1 MSLFNQILNALDNP
15 EQEASTNQL
24 NNILDTVQ
32 QLSGN
37 YQTQPSSIES
47 AMSIV
52 GNFTRSALKE
62 QRSQGG
68 EAQVQQLVNSFAGNQ
83 ASSQAINTLFK
94 NSQLQAMIQQISSR
108 TGLNAESIQR
118 MLPVLVPLVLNMLKT
133 GKNTRTAQT
142 GNPVLNSFLDTDG
155 DGDVDV
161 ADAMRM
167 ASQYLG
173 RNKRRW

>member
-1 MSLFNQILNALDNP
+1 MSLFNQILSAIDNP

-24 NNILDTVQ
+24 GNILDTVQ
-32 QLSGN
+32 QLSGS
-37 YQTQPSSIES
+37 YHTQPSSIES

-62 QRSQGG
+62 QRNRGGASQ
-68 EAQVQQLVNSFAGNQ
+68 AQQLVNNFAGNR
-83 ASSQAINTLFK
+83 ASSQAINALFSS
-94 NSQLQAMIQQISSR
+94 SQLQSMIQQISSR
-108 TGLNAESIQR
+108 TGLNARTIQM

-133 GKNTRTAQT
+133 GNNTRTSQA
-142 GNPVLNSFLDTDG
+142 GNSVLNSFLDQDR

-167 ASQYLG
+167 ASRYLN
-173 RNKRRW
+173 R

>member
-1 MSLFNQILNALDNP
+1 MSLFNQIINALDNP

-37 YQTQPSSIES
+37 YQTQPSAIES
-47 AMSIV
+47 AMSVV

-62 QRSQGG
+62 QRNQKG
-68 EAQVQQLVNSFAGNQ
+68 EAQVQQLINGFAGNQ
-83 ASSQAINTLFK
+83 ASSQALNALFSS
-94 NSQLQAMIQQISSR
+94 SQLQTMIQQISGR
-108 TGLNAESIQR
+108 TGLNARSIQG
-118 MLPVLVPLVLNMLKT
+118 MLPILVPLVLNMLKT
-133 GKNTRTAQT
+133 GRNTRTAQA

-167 ASQYLG
+167 ASRYL
-173 RNKRRW
+173 RR

>member
-1 MSLFNQILNALDNP
+1 MSLFNQIINALDNP

-37 YQTQPSSIES
+37 YQTQPSAIES
-47 AMSIV
+47 AMSVV

-62 QRSQGG
+62 KRNQGG
-68 EAQVQQLVNSFAGNQ
+68 EAQIQQLINSFAGNQ
-83 ASSQAINTLFK
+83 ASSQALNALFSS
-94 NSQLQAMIQQISSR
+94 SQLQTMIQQISGR
-108 TGLNAESIQR
+108 TGLNAGTIQG
-118 MLPVLVPLVLNMLKT
+118 MLPILVPLVLNMLKT
-133 GKNTRTAQT
+133 GRNTRTAQA

-161 ADAMRM
+161 TDAMRM
-167 ASQYLG
+167 ASRYLG
-173 RNKRRW
+173 R

>member
-1 MSLFNQILNALDNP
+1 MSLFNQILNAIDNP
-15 EQEASTNQL
+15 EQEASTGQL

-32 QLSGN
+32 QLGNN
-37 YQTQPSSIES
+37 YQTQSSSIES

-62 QRSQGG
+62 QRNQKGQT
-68 EAQVQQLVNSFAGNQ
+68 QVQQLINNFAGNQ
-83 ASSQAINTLFK
+83 ASSQAINALFSS
-94 NSQLQAMIQQISSR
+94 SQLQSMIQQISSR
-108 TGLNAESIQR
+108 TGMNAGTVQR
-118 MLPVLVPLVLNMLKT
+118 MLPILVPLVLNMLKT
-133 GKNTRTAQT
+133 GNNTTKTAQAR
-142 GNPVLNSFLDTDG
+142 NSVLNSFLDTDG

-173 RNKRRW
+173 R

>member
-1 MSLFNQILNALDNP
+1 MSLFNQILNAIDDP
-15 EQEASTNQL
+15 EKEASTSQL

-32 QLSGN
+32 QLGNN

-62 QRSQGG
+62 QRNQRGQT
-68 EAQVQQLVNSFAGNQ
+68 QVQQLINNFAGNQ
-83 ASSQAINTLFK
+83 ASSQAINTLF
-94 NSQLQAMIQQISSR
+94 NSSQLQAMIGQISSR
-108 TGLNAESIQR
+108 TGLDARAIQS
-118 MLPVLVPLVLNMLKT
+118 MLPILVPLVLNMLKT
-133 GKNTRTAQT
+133 GNNTRTNQS

-167 ASQYLG
+167 ASRYLG
-173 RNKRRW
+173 R

>member
-1 MSLFNQILNALDNP
+1 MSLFNQILNAIDNP

-32 QLSGN
+32 QLGNN
-37 YQTQPSSIES
+37 YQTQPSNIES

-62 QRSQGG
+62 QRNQRGQT
-68 EAQVQQLVNSFAGNQ
+68 QVQQLINNFAGNQ
-83 ASSQAINTLFK
+83 ASSQAINALFSS
-94 NSQLQAMIQQISSR
+94 SQLQGMIQQISSR
-108 TGLNAESIQR
+108 TGLNAGTIQR
-118 MLPVLVPLVLNMLKT
+118 MLPILVPLVLNMLKT
-133 GKNTRTAQT
+133 GNNTRTAQS
-142 GNPVLNSFLDTDG
+142 GNNNVLNSFLDTDG

-167 ASQYLG
+167 ASRYLG
-173 RNKRRW
+173 R